1 VRALHERLSGLFK
14 KFVEDQVKAI
24 EETKVKVN
32 KRRGII
38 SFMRTFPVFSGMIE
52 GMMPHEFPQNDT
64 LAIRFILDEAYG
76 KILKA
81 MWESLNFI
89 AKDNPAS
96 GSGGGQSSAPS
107 SGDPED
113 KEAIN
118 YHILLIE
125 NMNHFAEEVETQK
138 NAVLEEWKER
148 ALHDMYKHLTQY
160 TDAVIRRPLGKWLD
174 FLESTEAL
182 MKTNES
188 YAAIASKPSHSRSSA
203 KKVLASYDLK
213 EIRKGVDTLKKR
225 IEKHFGDVDD
235 PADTSKSL
243 ITRVFDECA
252 TRYAHAHDRMK
263 AIVDSVYDGNFE
275 IEWRKEEVSAMF
287 KR

>member
-1 VRALHERLSGLFK
+1 
-14 KFVEDQVKAI
+14 
-24 EETKVKVN
+24 
-32 KRRGII
+32 
-38 SFMRTFPVFSGMIE
+38 
-52 GMMPHEFPQNDT
+52 MMPHEFAHNET
-64 LAIRFILDEAYG
+64 FAIRFVLDDAYA

-96 GSGGGQSSAPS
+96 GSGGAQGGAPT

-113 KEAIN
+113 KEALN

-125 NMNHFAEEVETQK
+125 NMDHFVEEVDVQK
-138 NAVLEEWKER
+138 INVLEEWKER

-160 TDAVIRRPLGKWLD
+160 LDAVIRRPMGRWLD

-182 MKTNES
+182 MKANES
-188 YAAIASKPSHSRSSA
+188 YSAIASRPSHSRSSA
-203 KKVLASYDLK
+203 KKVLAHYDLK
-213 EIRKGVDTLKKR
+213 EVRKGVETLKKR
-225 IEKHFGDVDD
+225 VEKHFGDVDD
-235 PADTSKSL
+235 PSSTSKSL

-252 TRYAHAHDRMK
+252 ARYAHSHDRMK
-263 AIVDSVYDGNFE
+263 AVVDSVYDGNLE
-275 IEWRKEEVSAMF
+275 IEWRKEEVSALF

>member
-1 VRALHERLSGLFK
+1 LFK
-14 KFVEDQVKAI
+14 KFVDDQVKAI
-24 EETKVKVN
+24 EETKVKVS
-32 KRRGII
+32 KRKGII
-38 SFMRTFPVFSGMIE
+38 SFMRTFPVFSVAVESMI
-52 GMMPHEFPQNDT
+52 PHEVANNDSLQLRFT
-64 LAIRFILDEAYG
+64 LDNAYG

-89 AKDNPAS
+89 AKDNQAS
-96 GSGGGQSSAPS
+96 GSGGAQSNAPS

-113 KEAIN
+113 KEALN

-125 NMNHFAEEVETQK
+125 NMNHYIEEVDVQK
-138 NAVLEEWKER
+138 NVVLEEWRER

-188 YAAIASKPSHSRSSA
+188 YAGIATKPSHSRSSA
-203 KKVLASYDLK
+203 KKILAAHDVK
-213 EIRKGVDTLKKR
+213 EVRKGVETLKKR

-235 PADTSKSL
+235 PANISKSL
-243 ITRVFDECA
+243 ITRVFDECG

-263 AIVDSVYDGNFE
+263 AIIDSVYDGNLE